1 MSPRTLERLC
11 GDVSPTAEQRAA
23 AAEWLGLLEA
33 GKLAEERTNH
43 PRFMRIILEG
53 ILGYG
58 SDDIA
63 YERGNVEFQY
73 APRGRTVACFEV
85 KGTETADLFAP
96 QHRAK
101 KEHYTPIKQTWDY
114 MGSSGAEYGIC
125 SNYRH
130 FVLITRRFGYA
141 RYYMFDFE
149 GIRKDPDRLREFVGV
164 FSKGRMEGGF
174 VERAHDESASEER
187 ELTEEFYDLYGR
199 TRLMLVKEF
208 EASGDDRAGAVARA
222 QGFLNRLIF
231 IFFVED
237 SGLSGRKDM
246 FIDGVVDML
255 GGAVT
260 RGTSRVWNY
269 IVHELF
275 EFYRVGCEDPRVF
288 AFNSGL
294 FDGGMGG
301 PAHFP
306 DRRRN
311 GFFDE
316 FRPRVGRRSWEFK
329 EKVRDAV
336 GAHGDVNPVIKNL
349 LSLAS
354 YDFRSQIRVT
364 ILGHIF
370 ENSVSDLEEMLG
382 GRESRRK
389 RDGIY
394 YTPQHVTR
402 YICLRTI
409 VPLLS
414 RSGSARDPQDLV
426 AEYAGDLDELDRR
439 LDGIRILDPACG
451 SGAFLIEAATTLLE
465 IHDEMRRHREAA
477 GNGNGNGNENDNGN
491 GGGGAS
497 DRNTLDPSIRD
508 ARARRIATECLY
520 GIDINPQ
527 SVKIARLS
535 LFLLTASAGESLPDL
550 SSRIVAADSIV
561 PAAGRD
567 WEDMFAGVFSGDN
580 PGFSAIVGNPPYV
593 RQEAIRGDK
602 GAMQLRRHPRRAP
615 LDLPDGFE
623 IPRNSDLSAYF
634 YVHSIARLR
643 RGGRLGFISSD
654 GWMRAGYGAALQRV
668 LLDNTAI
675 DTVAAADFKVFGD
688 ADVNTA
694 VVVAERGRPRPGH
707 EVRLAVAGG
716 PADFA
721 AEAAGA
727 GPGGK
732 SVPQS
737 GLEPGNWSARLAAAP
752 VEAPFAEVP
761 MADAGTVRF
770 GTKTGHKAFFVLSAA
785 EAERRGVPRRYLRP
799 CVAGRG
805 GPLLM
810 DGDATEFLLDAPD
823 EKGVLERTADGRA
836 LLGYIRRGEATE
848 VETASGGRRTT
859 VRLPD
864 LPTLSARR
872 PWYSL
877 GLAGA
882 PPSPIFLSRLV
893 GSRIRVYENG
903 GTYRSTNTHV
913 SYTPSRKDH
922 VRALSAC
929 LASAWFA
936 LHLERSANPMG
947 GGALSIEVGNF
958 ARAPV
963 PDLDA
968 LPEGAVRRLEG
979 AWEAYC
985 ADADAASLD
994 RTVLGAL
1001 GFDAAQIE
1009 TILGEL
1015 GRLVRRRTGRSLA
1028 PWDRRRA
1035 APRAAA
1041 EIPPPRPAR
1050 KL

>member
-23 AAEWLGLLEA
+23 AAEWLALLEA

-43 PRFMRIILEG
+43 PRFMRVILEG

-73 APRGRTVACFEV
+73 APGGRTVACFEV
-85 KGTETADLFAP
+85 KGTATPDLFAP
-96 QHRAK
+96 QRRAK

-149 GIRKDPDRLREFVGV
+149 GIRKDPGRLREFVGV
-164 FSKGRMEGGF
+164 FSKGRMDGGF

-260 RGTSRVWNY
+260 RGTSRVWSY

-275 EFYRVGCEDPRVF
+275 EFYRAGCEDPRVF
-288 AFNSGL
+288 AFNGGL

-306 DRRRN
+306 DRRRS

-349 LSLAS
+349 LALAS

-389 RDGIY
+389 GEGIY
-394 YTPQHVTR
+394 YTPRHVTR

-451 SGAFLIEAATTLLE
+451 SGAFLIEAAATLLE

-477 GNGNGNGNENDNGN
+477 GGGGGGGGN
-491 GGGGAS
+491 GGGGGGGGGAP
-497 DRNTLDPSIRD
+497 DRSTLDPSIRD
-508 ARARRIATECLY
+508 ARARRIAAENLY

-527 SVKIARLS
+527 SVEIARLS

-550 SSRIVAADSIV
+550 SSHIVAADSIS
-561 PAAGRD
+561 PGGRD

-675 DTVAAADFKVFGD
+675 DTVAVADFKVFGD

-707 EVRLAVAGG
+707 EVRLAAAGG

-737 GLEPGNWSARLAAAP
+737 GLGPGNWSARLAGSP
-752 VEAPFAEVP
+752 VKAPFAEVP
-761 MADAGTVRF
+761 MADAGAVRF
-770 GTKTGHKAFFVLSAA
+770 GTKTGHKPFFVLSAA

-805 GPLLM
+805 GPLLE

-836 LLGYIRRGEATE
+836 LLEYIRRGEATE
-848 VETASGGRRTT
+848 VETASGGRRTAA
-859 VRLPD
+859 RLPD

-877 GLAGA
+877 GLGAA
-882 PPSPIFLSRLV
+882 PPPPIFLSRLV

-903 GTYRSTNTHV
+903 GTYRATNTHV
-913 SYTPSRKDH
+913 SYAPNRKDH
-922 VRALSAC
+922 ARALSAC

-936 LHLERSANPMG
+936 LHLERSANPLG
-947 GGALSIEVGNF
+947 GGALRIEVGNF

-963 PDLDA
+963 PDLAA
-968 LPEGAVRRLEG
+968 LPAGAVQRLER

-985 ADADAASLD
+985 ADADAARLD

-1001 GFDAAQIE
+1001 GFDAAQIGA
-1009 TILGEL
+1009 ILGEL
-1015 GRLVRRRTGRSLA
+1015 DRLVRRRTGRSRA
-1028 PWDRRRA
+1028 P
-1035 APRAAA
+1035 
-1041 EIPPPRPAR
+1041 
-1050 KL
+1050 

>member
-1 MSPRTLERLC
+1 MD
-11 GDVSPTAEQRAA
+11 G
-23 AAEWLGLLEA
+23 GLVV
-33 GKLAEERTNH
+33 
-43 PRFMRIILEG
+43 
-53 ILGYG
+53 
-58 SDDIA
+58 SDD
-63 YERGNVEFQY
+63 E
-73 APRGRTVACFEV
+73 P
-85 KGTETADLFAP
+85 AD
-96 QHRAK
+96 
-101 KEHYTPIKQTWDY
+101 
-114 MGSSGAEYGIC
+114 
-125 SNYRH
+125 
-130 FVLITRRFGYA
+130 
-141 RYYMFDFE
+141 
-149 GIRKDPDRLREFVGV
+149 
-164 FSKGRMEGGF
+164 
-174 VERAHDESASEER
+174 EER
-187 ELTEEFYDLYGR
+187 ELAEEFYDLYGR

-208 EASGDDRAGAVARA
+208 EASGDDRGGAVARA
-222 QGFLNRLIF
+222 QEFLSRLVF
-231 IFFVED
+231 ILFAED

-260 RGTSRVWNY
+260 RGTSRVWSY

-275 EFYRVGCEDPRVF
+275 EFYRAGCEDPRVP
-288 AFNSGL
+288 ALGGGLLGGL
-294 FDGGMGG
+294 FGGRMGG
-301 PAHFP
+301 AARFP
-306 DRRRN
+306 DRRRG

-316 FRPRVGRRSWEFK
+316 FRPPVGRRSWAFK
-329 EKVRDAV
+329 ESVREAV

-349 LSLAS
+349 LALAS
-354 YDFRSQIRVT
+354 YDFGGQIGVT

-370 ENSVSDLEEMLG
+370 ENSVSDLEGMLG
-382 GRESRRK
+382 RRDTRRK

-394 YTPQHVTR
+394 YTPRHVTR
-402 YICLRTI
+402 YICRRTI
-409 VPLLS
+409 VPYLS
-414 RSGSARDPQDLV
+414 RSGYASGPRDLV

-477 GNGNGNGNENDNGN
+477 GSGNGSD
-491 GGGGAS
+491 GGSAAASGAAG
-497 DRNTLDPSIRD
+497 RGTLDQSIYD
-508 ARARRIATECLY
+508 ARARRIAAECLY

-527 SVKIARLS
+527 SVEIARLS

-707 EVRLAVAGG
+707 EVRLAVARG

-737 GLEPGNWSARLAAAP
+737 GLEPGNWSASLAAAP

-859 VRLPD
+859 ALLPD

-882 PPSPIFLSRLV
+882 PPPPIFLSRLV

-913 SYTPSRKDH
+913 SYTPNRKDR

-994 RTVLGAL
+994 RTVLVTL